1 MPKSIRSEGLLA
13 LGQAI
18 VKIRQAHGMSQRE
31 FAAKIGYRQ
40 SFLSKIELGLR
51 RLDIVEFVV
60 LARAMEV
67 PPAEML
73 EIVEQ
78 ATPPGQRI

>member
-18 VKIRQAHGMSQRE
+18 SKIREAEGMSQRE

-40 SFLSKIELGLR
+40 SFISKIELGLR
-51 RLDIVEFVV
+51 RIDVVELVV
-60 LARAMEV
+60 LSRAVGV
-67 PPAEML
+67 PAPEL
-73 EIVEQ
+73 LSLVEE
-78 ATPPGQRI
+78 ATPEGQKI

>member
-18 VKIRQAHGMSQRE
+18 SEIREAEGMSQRE

-40 SFLSKIELGLR
+40 SFISKLELGLR
-51 RLDIVEFVV
+51 RIDVVELVV
-60 LARAMEV
+60 LSRAVGV
-67 PPAEML
+67 PASEL
-73 EIVEQ
+73 LSLVER
-78 ATPPGQRI
+78 ATPEGQRI